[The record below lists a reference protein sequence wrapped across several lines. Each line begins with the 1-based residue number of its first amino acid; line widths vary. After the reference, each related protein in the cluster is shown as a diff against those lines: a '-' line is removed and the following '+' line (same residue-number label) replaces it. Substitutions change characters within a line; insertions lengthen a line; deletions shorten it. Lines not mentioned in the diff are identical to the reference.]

1 MDRVLKS
8 GGGTVKQNVMRN
20 RQAYAMSLL
29 LSLAVMALTV
39 VEGYRN
45 DELPLLYW
53 LLGEVAVIAAIA
65 WGYGRYVR
73 RTGY

>member
-1 MDRVLKS
+1 
-8 GGGTVKQNVMRN
+8 
-20 RQAYAMSLL
+20 MSLL